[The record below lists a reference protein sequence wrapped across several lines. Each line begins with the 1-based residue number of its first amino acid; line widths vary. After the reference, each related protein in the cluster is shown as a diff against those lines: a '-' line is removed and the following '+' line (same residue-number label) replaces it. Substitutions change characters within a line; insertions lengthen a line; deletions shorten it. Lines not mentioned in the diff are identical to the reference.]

1 MASERNY
8 GATISNTLL
17 AVYFFL
23 NGIDFALI
31 LPSIN
36 FYLQNVGAEPGFMGK
51 CVFTVDPIKR
61 ISKVLSCLHTLLRV
75 LSLLQFWAK

>member
-1 MASERNY
+1 MEEKRYVGKSV
-8 GATISNTLL
+8 SNVLL

-36 FYLQNVGAEPGFMGK
+36 FYLQEVGAEPGFIG
-51 CVFTVDPIKR
+51 
-61 ISKVLSCLHTLLRV
+61 TLFFR
-75 LSLLQFWAK
+75 LSLNFNNLYI

>member
-1 MASERNY
+1 MEEKRNV
-8 GATISNTLL
+8 GKSVSNVLL

-36 FYLQNVGAEPGFMGK
+36 FYLQEVGAEPGFIGTLI
-51 CVFTVDPIKR
+51 FR
-61 ISKVLSCLHTLLRV
+61 LSYFDCLYI
-75 LSLLQFWAK
+75 

>member
-1 MASERNY
+1 MTEKSNV
-8 GATISNTLL
+8 GKTISNVLL

-36 FYLQNVGAEPGFMGK
+36 FYLQEVGAEPGFIGRS
-51 CVFTVDPIKR
+51 FTL
-61 ISKVLSCLHTLLRV
+61 VL
-75 LSLLQFWAK
+75 